1 MPRLCSEFASRLALP
16 VLLFTSICSVAQSNP
31 VPPSPNAV
39 PPINDGSTVITTPSQ
54 LRRIEPPPQ
63 LATEQQLEQTAD
75 ILRAEKFYADAV
87 DYYQAARRKSSSPA
101 VLYNKEGIAE
111 LLFVH
116 LRDAKHDFEHA
127 IKADPSYP
135 EATNNLGVL
144 YYNLHNY
151 GKAIKYYRK
160 AIKLNPDSASFH
172 SNLGTAYFSKKEYE
186 LASHEYAAA
195 LSLDPE
201 IFDRH
206 SQTGISAQ
214 VASLEDRA
222 RYSYIIARMFAARG
236 DADHCLL
243 YLKKAME
250 EGYKVEVN
258 FQKDREFSSFRKDPR
273 FIALLQHS
281 PDPLPN

>member
-1 MPRLCSEFASRLALP
+1 MPRLRFGLP
-16 VLLFTSICSVAQSNP
+16 VLLLSATLFAQTDSI
-31 VPPSPNAV
+31 
-39 PPINDGSTVITTPSQ
+39 PPINDGSTVMTTPSQ
-54 LRRIEPPPQ
+54 LRRIEPPSAT
-63 LATEQQLEQTAD
+63 ATEQQLEQTAD

-87 DYYQAARRKSSSPA
+87 DYYHAALRKSSSPA

-111 LLFVH
+111 LMFVH
-116 LRDAKHDFEHA
+116 LREAKHDFEHA
-127 IKADPSYP
+127 IKADRDYP

-160 AIKLNPDSASFH
+160 AITLNPNSASFH
-172 SNLGTAYFSKKEYE
+172 SNLGTAYFSRKEYD

-201 IFDRH
+201 IFERH

-214 VASLEDRA
+214 VASLQDRA
-222 RYSYIIARMFAARG
+222 LYSYIIAKMFASRG

-250 EGYKVEVN
+250 EGYKVAAN
-258 FQKDREFSSFRKDPR
+258 FQKDREFSGFRKDPR
-273 FIALLQHS
+273 FIALLQHG

>member
-1 MPRLCSEFASRLALP
+1 MPRLQSALQEFAIP
-16 VLLFTSICSVAQSNP
+16 VLLFTAASFAQTNSTP
-31 VPPSPNAV
+31 
-39 PPINDGSTVITTPSQ
+39 PPINDGSTVMTTPSQ
-54 LRRIEPPPQ
+54 LRRIEPPS
-63 LATEQQLEQTAD
+63 ATATAQQLEQTAD
-75 ILRAEKFYADAV
+75 ILRAEKFYGDAV
-87 DYYQAARRKSSSPA
+87 DYYQAALRKSSSPA

-116 LRDAKHDFEHA
+116 LREAKHDFEHA
-127 IKADPSYP
+127 IKSNPHYP

-160 AIKLNPDSASFH
+160 AIELNATSASFH
-172 SNLGTAYFSKKEYE
+172 SNLGTAYFSRKEYE

-201 IFDRH
+201 IFERH
-206 SQTGISAQ
+206 SHTGISAQ
-214 VASLEDRA
+214 VSSLEDRA

-250 EGYKVEVN
+250 EGYKVAVS
-258 FQKDREFSSFRKDPR
+258 FQKDPEFSGFRKDPR
-273 FIALLQHS
+273 FVALLQHG
-281 PDPLPN
+281 PEPLPN